1 MKVKTEKELG
11 EALKNKEETIEITGD
26 LAKKTIKIRATGKVA
41 WVVAF
46 GAIGI
51 AVYAVAST
59 IPTGGTSAP
68 IAGQVAGITGGA
80 AVTILGG
87 AATYSAIAVAIAAG
101 GIGALTSLRKYKEIS
116 RSPTSLVLKR
126 R

>member
-1 MKVKTEKELG
+1 MKVKNEKELG

-26 LAKKTIKIRATGKVA
+26 LAKKTIKIRATGRVA

-51 AVYAVAST
+51 SAYAAIST

-68 IAGQVAGITGGA
+68 IAGPVVGFTGG
-80 AVTILGG
+80 L
-87 AATYSAIAVAIAAG
+87 
-101 GIGALTSLRKYKEIS
+101 L
-116 RSPTSLVLKR
+116 
-126 R
+126 